1 MLQEGIN
8 DIGTLYEQAP
18 ALAAT
23 GTHMLRPDEM
33 TGIQALERPA
43 SKPMQPGHVER
54 VEFQDTRRGTQG
66 VIANLDVV
74 TGTILA
80 PTVGDTRTE
89 ADFITH
95 LRQTVA
101 MAPEAPWIFVMAQL
115 TPPTSESLV
124 RWVAESCGIVTDL
137 GVKGQHGILASME
150 SRAAFWRDPTHRI
163 HLVAPPKQASWL
175 NQMESWFSLLMRR
188 LLKRGTFRSQ
198 PHLKERIL
206 AFIDYFNATLA
217 KPFQWTSLGKALT
230 I

>member
-23 GTHMLRPDEM
+23 GTHMLRPDAM

-115 TPPTSESLV
+115 TPPHIRIPRAMGGRELWH
-124 RWVAESCGIVTDL
+124 RDR
-137 GVKGQHGILASME
+137 
-150 SRAAFWRDPTHRI
+150 SRRERPTRHSRI
-163 HLVAPPKQASWL
+163 DGEPG
-175 NQMESWFSLLMRR
+175 R
-188 LLKRGTFRSQ
+188 LL
-198 PHLKERIL
+198 
-206 AFIDYFNATLA
+206 A
-217 KPFQWTSLGKALT
+217 
-230 I
+230 